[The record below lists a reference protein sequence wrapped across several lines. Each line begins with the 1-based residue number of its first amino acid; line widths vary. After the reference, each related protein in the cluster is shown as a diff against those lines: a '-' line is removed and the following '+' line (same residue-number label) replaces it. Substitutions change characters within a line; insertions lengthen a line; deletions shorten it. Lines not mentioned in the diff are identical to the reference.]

1 MRQLTDSDIEV
12 ICSILDGWTG
22 SLTWNALIN
31 TVTLRL
37 KRKYTRQALDRHFR
51 IKSAY
56 SLRKK
61 ALRGKTGRPEVKSLE
76 LQMSLER
83 IDRLKAE
90 NERLMAENTQL
101 LEQFARWAY
110 NAHCK
115 GLTEVQLN
123 QPLPPVDRARTKL

>member
-1 MRQLTDSDIEV
+1 MRQLTDPDIEV
-12 ICSILDGWTG
+12 ICSILDGWNG
-22 SLTWNALIN
+22 NLTWNALIDA
-31 TVTLRL
+31 VIVRL
-37 KRKYTRQALDRHFR
+37 KRKYTRQALDRHSR

-56 SLRKK
+56 SNRKE
-61 ALRGKTGRPEVKSLE
+61 ALRGKTARPEVKSLE

-90 NERLMAENTQL
+90 IQRLMAENKQL

-115 GLTEVQLN
+115 GLTEWQLN